1 MFFKS
6 KNRKSKFVFK
16 IQNVLKKH
24 YNDATVET
32 KAKIEKEIDFND
44 ATVHDYI
51 KEEIFLYFSMVYLKV
66 HEFRAF
72 FSLT

>member
-6 KNRKSKFVFK
+6 KNRKSKFVFR

-44 ATVHDYI
+44 ATVKTI
-51 KEEIFLYFSMVYLKV
+51 VKIE
-66 HEFRAF
+66 
-72 FSLT
+72 

>member
-24 YNDATVET
+24 YNNVTVET

-44 ATVHDYI
+44 ATGHDYI
-51 KEEIFLYFSMVYLKV
+51 KEEIFLYFSMVYLKG
-66 HEFRAF
+66 HEFREF

>member
-32 KAKIEKEIDFND
+32 IAKIYKEIDFKHRKIQ
-44 ATVHDYI
+44 AFVHGQ
-51 KEEIFLYFSMVYLKV
+51 S
-66 HEFRAF
+66 
-72 FSLT
+72 T

>member
-6 KNRKSKFVFK
+6 KKRKSKFVFK

-32 KAKIEKEIDFND
+32 KAKKEKEINFND
-44 ATVHDYI
+44 ATVETI
-51 KEEIFLYFSMVYLKV
+51 AKIQLT
-66 HEFRAF
+66 F
-72 FSLT
+72 FAS